1 MEQRKIYISTGIIF
15 RTILILL
22 AVWFL
27 YLVLDILALLF
38 ISVIIVSAIDPAV
51 DWMQKKKIPRTLGVL
66 LIYLALFSAIGVA
79 IYFVIPPLA
88 KQAQELGRDFP
99 NYYQRAAEYINPVQE
114 IIGRSGL
121 DKGKIL
127 ESITNSVSSFS
138 SNIFSTT
145 IGVFSGL
152 ISAIVVIS
160 LTFYMSAEEDAI
172 RKFIVSIV
180 PKEHQEYA
188 ARLTEQAKDK
198 IGKWLIGQVALMI
211 IVGLLTYL
219 GLLLIGVPHALL
231 LGVFA
236 GIFELIP
243 YIGPL
248 IGAIPGVIIGFIV
261 SPTAGLLAV
270 AVYMLVQQLENH
282 VIVPQVMKK
291 AVGLSPITVILV
303 LLIGA
308 KLYGA
313 LGAILAIP
321 VAAAASIFISDLMNN
336 SEK

>member
-1 MEQRKIYISTGIIF
+1 MEEKKVYISTGIIF

-27 YLVLDILALLF
+27 YLILDILALLF

-51 DWMQKKKIPRTLGVL
+51 DWMHKKKIPRSLGVL
-66 LIYLALFSAIGVA
+66 LIYIVIFSILGIA
-79 IYFVIPPLA
+79 IYFVIPPLV

-99 NYYQRAAEYINPVQE
+99 VYYQRTAEYFGPTQE
-114 IIGRSGL
+114 LIERSGL

-127 ESITNSVSSFS
+127 ESITNSVSNVSG
-138 SNIFSTT
+138 NIFSTT
-145 IGVFSGL
+145 IGFFSGL
-152 ISAIVVIS
+152 ISAIVVLS

-180 PKEHQEYA
+180 PKKHQEYA
-188 ARLTEQAKDK
+188 AKLTEQAKDK
-198 IGKWLIGQVALMI
+198 IGKWFIGQVALML

-219 GLLLIGVPHALL
+219 GLFLIGVPHALL

-243 YIGPL
+243 YIGPF

-261 SPTAGLLAV
+261 SPTTGLLAI
-270 AVYMLVQQLENH
+270 ALYILVQQLENH

-308 KLYGA
+308 KLYGTM
-313 LGAILAIP
+313 GAILAIP
-321 VAAAASIFISDLMNN
+321 VAAAASIFIGDLMNHN
-336 SEK
+336 DK